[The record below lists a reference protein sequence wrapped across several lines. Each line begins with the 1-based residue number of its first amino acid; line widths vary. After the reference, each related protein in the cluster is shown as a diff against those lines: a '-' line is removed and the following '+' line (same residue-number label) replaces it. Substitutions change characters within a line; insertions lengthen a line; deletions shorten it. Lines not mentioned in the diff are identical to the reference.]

1 MMTVMVAMVRMVM
14 VVMVILVML
23 VTTMVL
29 LIMVI
34 QLECATMDE
43 PDCKEFCNIKLV
55 LKYEQR

>member
-1 MMTVMVAMVRMVM
+1 MMMVMVAMVR
-14 VVMVILVML
+14 MVILVML

-34 QLECATMDE
+34 QLECATMGE

>member
-1 MMTVMVAMVRMVM
+1 MMMVMVAMVR
-14 VVMVILVML
+14 MVILVML